1 MGDVCHSTFGY
12 VPFIRKFS
20 DVIVLLIPS
29 ISHYNCF
36 LCYRRVFLMCRL
48 SAQKIQRQQND
59 KAGSFRNQRL
69 YAVYVI
75 CGIVRWYCL
84 LEVVPVD

>member
-1 MGDVCHSTFGY
+1 MGDVCHSTFGI

-36 LCYRRVFLMCRL
+36 H
-48 SAQKIQRQQND
+48 
-59 KAGSFRNQRL
+59 
-69 YAVYVI
+69 
-75 CGIVRWYCL
+75 CL
-84 LEVVPVD
+84 LQESIPNVQIADTEDPVAAK